1 MTHSLH
7 FLNEIFRDGR
17 CWKGERMEYLVTA
30 EQMKTYDRNTI
41 QETGIPSLVLMERAA
56 YATAMEI
63 MKRFPQSGSALV
75 VCGCGNNGGDGF
87 AVARILKE
95 HGFAAECVLVGDR
108 AKCSVETEAQ
118 IRILERQGNVPVHF
132 LTLETEGGF
141 CPERDEEGNM
151 SFSGYDIIVDALFG
165 IGLSRN
171 LAGIC
176 LDTVEAINRSDAFTV
191 AVDIPS
197 GIHADTGKVMGC
209 AVRADLT
216 VTYGYCKLGMM
227 LYPGTEY
234 TGELL
239 VKKIGIWNGEQ
250 PDEQTVFHYTK
261 EDLDRLPQRRN
272 DGNKGTFGKV
282 LVIAGSH
289 NMCGACQF
297 ATLGAYR
304 VGAGL
309 VRVLTAEEN
318 RTAMFQAVPEAVLRT
333 YGDSFPEAELA
344 ESLEWADCVLAGS
357 GIGTSE
363 MAKQI
368 MEYLCHHCTKPL
380 VIDADG
386 INILS
391 LPGYRPLLK
400 EVGERTSVV
409 ITPHIGEFSRL
420 MDESVLHC
428 KEERFALSAQCAR
441 DNKVCVVCKDARTVV
456 ADMYGHCYLNVSGD
470 SGMATG
476 GTGDVLAGIVAGL
489 MAQGMDAF
497 EAACLGTYLHGL
509 AGNLA
514 SDAKTTYSVLAR
526 DLLDKLPEVLKEAV
540 LRKHHTI

>member
-1 MTHSLH
+1 
-7 FLNEIFRDGR
+7 
-17 CWKGERMEYLVTA
+17 MEYLVTA

-63 MKRFPQSGSALV
+63 MKRFPQGGRVLA

-95 HGFAAECVLVGDR
+95 HGFLAECVLVGDR
-108 AKCSVETEAQ
+108 ARCSTETETQ
-118 IRILERQGNVPVHF
+118 ISILEKQGNVPVHF
-132 LTLETEGGF
+132 MESEAAKEGGVCF
-141 CPERDEEGNM
+141 EWDKDGKA
-151 SFSGYDIIVDALFG
+151 SVSGYDIIVDALFG

-171 LAGIC
+171 LEGLFREMAC
-176 LDTVEAINRSDAFTV
+176 AINRSGAFTV
-191 AVDIPS
+191 SVDIPS
-197 GIHADTGKVMGC
+197 GIHADTGKVMGS

-216 VTYGYCKLGMM
+216 ITYGYCKLGMM

-239 VKKIGIWNGEQ
+239 VTKIGIWNGEQ
-250 PDEQTVFHYTK
+250 PEQQTVFHYTK
-261 EDLDRLPQRRN
+261 ADLDRLPQRKS

-289 NMCGACQF
+289 TMCGACQF
-297 ATLGAYR
+297 AALGAYR
-304 VGAGL
+304 MGAGL
-309 VRVLTAEEN
+309 VRVFTAEEN
-318 RTAMFQAVPEAVLRT
+318 RTSMFQAVPEAVLQT
-333 YGDSFPEAELA
+333 YGDAFPEAELA
-344 ESLEWADCVLAGS
+344 ESLKWADCVLAGP
-357 GIGTSE
+357 GIGTSD

-368 MEYLCHHCTKPL
+368 IEYVCHHCTKPL

-391 LPGYRPLLK
+391 LPEYKTLLR
-400 EVGERTSVV
+400 EAGERTSVV
-409 ITPHIGEFSRL
+409 ITPHIGEFARL
-420 MDESVLHC
+420 MNESVSHC
-428 KEERFALSAQCAR
+428 KEERFALSTQCAQE
-441 DNKVCVVCKDARTVV
+441 NNVCVVCKDARTVV
-456 ADMYGHCYLNVSGD
+456 TDISGHSCLNVSGD
-470 SGMATG
+470 NGMATG
-476 GTGDVLAGIVAGL
+476 GTGDVLAGMIVGL
-489 MAQGMDAF
+489 MAQGMEAF

-514 SDAKTTYSVLAR
+514 SEEKTEYSVMAQ

-540 LRKHHTI
+540 LRKYHTI

>member
-1 MTHSLH
+1 
-7 FLNEIFRDGR
+7 
-17 CWKGERMEYLVTA
+17 
-30 EQMKTYDRNTI
+30 
-41 QETGIPSLVLMERAA
+41 
-56 YATAMEI
+56 
-63 MKRFPQSGSALV
+63 
-75 VCGCGNNGGDGF
+75 
-87 AVARILKE
+87 
-95 HGFAAECVLVGDR
+95 
-108 AKCSVETEAQ
+108 
-118 IRILERQGNVPVHF
+118 
-132 LTLETEGGF
+132 
-141 CPERDEEGNM
+141 
-151 SFSGYDIIVDALFG
+151 
-165 IGLSRN
+165 
-171 LAGIC
+171 
-176 LDTVEAINRSDAFTV
+176 
-191 AVDIPS
+191 
-197 GIHADTGKVMGC
+197 
-209 AVRADLT
+209 
-216 VTYGYCKLGMM
+216 
-227 LYPGTEY
+227 
-234 TGELL
+234 
-239 VKKIGIWNGEQ
+239 
-250 PDEQTVFHYTK
+250 
-261 EDLDRLPQRRN
+261 
-272 DGNKGTFGKV
+272 
-282 LVIAGSH
+282 
-289 NMCGACQF
+289 
-297 ATLGAYR
+297 
-304 VGAGL
+304 
-309 VRVLTAEEN
+309 
-318 RTAMFQAVPEAVLRT
+318 MFQAVPEAVLRT

-344 ESLEWADCVLAGS
+344 ESLEWADCVLAGP

-368 MEYLCHHCTKPL
+368 MKYLCHHCTKPL

-420 MDESVLHC
+420 MDESVSYC
-428 KEERFALSAQCAR
+428 KEERFALSVQCAQ

-497 EAACLGTYLHGL
+497 ETACLGTYLHGL